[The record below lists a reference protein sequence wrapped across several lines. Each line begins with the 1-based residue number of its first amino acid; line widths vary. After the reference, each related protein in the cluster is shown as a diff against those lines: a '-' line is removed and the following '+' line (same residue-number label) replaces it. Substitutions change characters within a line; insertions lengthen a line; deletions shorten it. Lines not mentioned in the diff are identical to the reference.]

1 MMMNGALKIFSGRSH
16 PELAQ
21 EICRHL
27 ALPLGR
33 SHVVRFSN
41 ENLMVQ
47 IDENV
52 RGADVFV
59 VQTSAPPV
67 NEGLVELLITIDA
80 LKHASAGRIT
90 AVIPYF
96 PYVRSDKKDK
106 PRISITARLV
116 ADLLETAGT
125 DRIVTMDLHA
135 PQTQGFFRTPSD
147 HLEAAPIIADF
158 LRKQDLSQAV
168 LVAGDAGEAK
178 EVGRYA
184 NRLHLPMAIVD
195 KRRYDD
201 TEQAKATNLIGD
213 VRGRHAIIVDD
224 EVATGGTLIEAAKF
238 LLEQGATKVTAAFT
252 HAVLG
257 GQAVERLD
265 ASPIEKLTFT
275 NTIPLQ
281 GKLSKKF
288 EVLSVAELFAQAIR
302 RIHDGDSI
310 SALFR

>member
-1 MMMNGALKIFSGRSH
+1 MNGSLKVFAGRSH

-27 ALPLGR
+27 AIPLGR
-33 SHVVRFSN
+33 SHVMRFSN

-47 IDENV
+47 VDENV
-52 RGADVFV
+52 RSDDVFV
-59 VQTSAPPV
+59 IQTSCPPV
-67 NEGLVELLITIDA
+67 NEGIIELLIMIDA

-90 AVIPYF
+90 AVLPYM

-106 PRISITARLV
+106 PRISIAARLI
-116 ADLLETAGT
+116 ADLLQTAGA
-125 DRIVTMDLHA
+125 DRVVTMDLHA
-135 PQTQGFFRTPSD
+135 PQTQGFFRIPVD
-147 HLEAAPIIADF
+147 HLQATPIIADF
-158 LRKQDLSQAV
+158 LQHQDLSNSV
-168 LVAGDAGEAK
+168 LIAGDAGEAK

-184 NRLHLPMAIVD
+184 NRLNLPMAIVD

-201 TEQAKATNLIGD
+201 TENAKATNLIGD
-213 VRGRHAIIVDD
+213 VRGKHAILIDD
-224 EVATGGTLIEAAKF
+224 EVATGGTLVEAANF
-238 LLEQGATKVTAAFT
+238 LLEKGALSVNAAFT
-252 HAVLG
+252 HGVLS

-265 ASPIEKLTFT
+265 QSPISKLTFT

-281 GKLSKKF
+281 GKTSSKF
-288 EVLSVAELFAQAIR
+288 QVLSVAELFAQAIR

>member
-1 MMMNGALKIFSGRSH
+1 MNGSLKVFAGRSH
-16 PELAQ
+16 PDLAQ

-27 ALPLGR
+27 AIPLGR

-52 RGADVFV
+52 RGDDVFV
-59 VQTSAPPV
+59 IQTAAPPV
-67 NEGLVELLITIDA
+67 NEGIIELLIMIDA

-90 AVIPYF
+90 AVLPYM

-106 PRISITARLV
+106 PRISITARLI
-116 ADLLETAGT
+116 ADLLETAGA
-125 DRIVTMDLHA
+125 DRVVTMDLHA
-135 PQTQGFFRTPSD
+135 PQTQGFFRIPVD
-147 HLEAAPIIADF
+147 HLQATPIIADF
-158 LRKQDLSQAV
+158 LMKQDLSNTV
-168 LVAGDAGEAK
+168 LIAGDAGEAK

-184 NRLHLPMAIVD
+184 NRLKLPMAIVD

-201 TEQAKATNLIGD
+201 TETAKATNLIGD
-213 VRGRHAIIVDD
+213 VRGKHAMLIDD
-224 EVATGGTLIEAAKF
+224 EVATGGTLIEAAAF
-238 LLEQGATKVTAAFT
+238 LLESGALSVSAAFT
-252 HAVLG
+252 HGVLSG
-257 GQAVERLD
+257 NAVERLN
-265 ASPIEKLTFT
+265 AGPISRLTFT

-281 GKLSKKF
+281 GKASPKF

-310 SALFR
+310 SQIFR

>member
-1 MMMNGALKIFSGRSH
+1 MGNGSLKIFSGRSH
-16 PELAQ
+16 PDLAQ

-67 NEGLVELLITIDA
+67 NEGIVELLITIDA

-106 PRISITARLV
+106 PRISITARLM
-116 ADLLETAGT
+116 ADLLQTAGA
-125 DRIVTMDLHA
+125 DRVVTMDLHA
-135 PQTQGFFRTPSD
+135 PQAQGFFRMPSD
-147 HLEAAPIIADF
+147 HLEAEPIIADY
-158 LRKQDLSQAV
+158 LRKQDLSQCV

-184 NRLHLPMAIVD
+184 NRLNLPMAIVD

-201 TEQAKATNLIGD
+201 NEQAKATNLIGD
-213 VRGRHAIIVDD
+213 VKGRHAIIVDD

-238 LLEQGATKVTAAFT
+238 LLEKGATKVTAAFT

-257 GQAVERLD
+257 GSAVERLD

-281 GKLSKKF
+281 GKTSKKF